1 MTNDLFPEVVP
12 TADPNRRYT
21 TRTFME
27 FIKRVAEVDA
37 WDLDP
42 AADEESHWAPR
53 WFAAPGDV
61 APGAA
66 GVDGLRCSW
75 RPTREWADG
84 VDERRAECWRM
95 TPQPA
100 NGHEHSRTWRIF
112 INPPFDL
119 LAPWVDRVWRTL
131 YEDGEARREL
141 GVDVFFRVAMVL
153 PGNRTE
159 QPFWQ
164 EHVEPYLAGHTYAGR
179 YGYRLVAHSPPGRQ
193 SYGYPGNPNGIGS
206 SGVEWPSVVLVWRRA

>member
-1 MTNDLFPEVVP
+1 MTPDLFPEVVP

-84 VDERRAECWRM
+84 VDERRAECWRV

-100 NGHEHSRTWRIF
+100 NSYEHARTWRIF

-131 YEDGEARREL
+131 WEDDAVRD
-141 GVDVFFRVAMVL
+141 VDAKLVPSFC
-153 PGNRTE
+153 
-159 QPFWQ
+159 
-164 EHVEPYLAGHTYAGR
+164 EHVEPYLAGHAYAGR
-179 YGYRLVAHSPPGRQ
+179 F
-193 SYGYPGNPNGIGS
+193 GYPGNPHGIGS
-206 SGVEWPSVVLVWRRA
+206 SGVEWPSVVLVWRRIS